1 MTGTNAEQTLNLETD
16 AGWRAHIKSL
26 PCLYEHLT
34 TWSRQAY
41 PDDALTCSLYRYYDG
56 DGGLLYVGISSDFA
70 TRDKAHYVAG
80 RWRARACYATVE
92 VFPDRMLAEAAEEY
106 AIETQSPP
114 WNVRVWSGRAHEVAA
129 APAWW
134 KAGRKLPWWE
144 GDCRSWALVCCELGY
159 YSPRLLDYNPFDLP
173 ATES

>member
-92 VFPDRMLAEAAEEY
+92 VFR
-106 AIETQSPP
+106 TVCSPKQP
-114 WNVRVWSGRAHEVAA
+114 KNTRLKPNRRRGTSERGRGVPMRTKPPPYGGRLVATYRGGGGI
-129 APAWW
+129 
-134 KAGRKLPWWE
+134 AG
-144 GDCRSWALVCCELGY
+144 LG
-159 YSPRLLDYNPFDLP
+159 L
-173 ATES
+173 